1 MKKYKK
7 GSKKLLNAWVIY
19 DWANSVY
26 PLVISTAI
34 FPIFYGMVTEDYIT
48 FLGYSFKN
56 TALISYITAFAFVIL
71 VFLSPLLSGIADYTG
86 GKKFFMKFF
95 CYSGSFACILLYWF
109 DIDNLNSSL
118 VYYFI
123 ALIGFWASLVFY
135 NSYLPEIAYPEQQD
149 KLSAKGYAMGY
160 IGSVILLLVNL
171 IMINY
176 PEHFGIIDSNGVLA
190 QNYYFLH
197 QFGLNNFFQDFTVY
211 FYQLEAMKISFIMVG
226 VWWFLFSQYTFY
238 NLPGRKYYKQLRL
251 KKNSSIENKN
261 LIFSGFHELKVVWDE
276 LKNNQTL
283 KVFLTAF
290 FIYSIALQTVI
301 LVATY
306 FGEAEIN
313 WNEGEKT
320 FGLILSILLIQLIA
334 VVGAILS
341 AKISERIG
349 NLRTLIS
356 LNIIWALICVFGYY
370 IETPTEFY
378 IAAGLVGL
386 VMGGIQALSRSTFSK
401 FIPPTTNNTSYFSFY
416 DVSQKLSI
424 VIGMTLFATIDQIT
438 GSMRNSI
445 LVFLVFFVAGAIIL
459 VRLNKKIA

>member
-7 GSKKLLNAWVIY
+7 GSKKLLNAWAIY

-34 FPIFYGMVTEDYIT
+34 FPIFYGIITEDYIT

-135 NSYLPEIAYPEQQD
+135 NSYLPEIAHPEQQD
-149 KLSAKGYAMGY
+149 KVSAKGYAMGY

-176 PEHFGIIDSNGVLA
+176 PDYFGITDSNGVVA
-190 QNYYFLH
+190 
-197 QFGLNNFFQDFTVY
+197 
-211 FYQLEAMKISFIMVG
+211 EIKAMKISFIMVG

-238 NLPGRKYYKQLRL
+238 HLPGKKYYKQLRL
-251 KKNSSIENKN
+251 NNNSTIENKN
-261 LIFSGFHELKVVWDE
+261 LIFSGFHELKIVWDE
-276 LKNNQTL
+276 LKNNQIL

-306 FGEAEIN
+306 FGEAEIS

-349 NLRTLIS
+349 NLKTLIS
-356 LNIIWALICVFGYY
+356 LNIIWALICIFGYY
-370 IETPTEFY
+370 VETSTEFY

-401 FIPPTTNNTSYFSFY
+401 FIPSTTNNTSYFSFY

-445 LVFLVFFVAGAIIL
+445 LVFLMFFVAGAIIL
-459 VRLNKKIA
+459 ARLNKKIT

>member
-34 FPIFYGMVTEDYIT
+34 FPIFYGMITDDYIT

-149 KLSAKGYAMGY
+149 KVSAKGYAMGY

-176 PEHFGIIDSNGVLA
+176 PEHFGIIDSNGVVA
-190 QNYYFLH
+190 
-197 QFGLNNFFQDFTVY
+197 
-211 FYQLEAMKISFIMVG
+211 EIKAMKISFIMVG

-238 NLPGRKYYKQLRL
+238 NLPGKKYYKQLRL
-251 KKNSSIENKN
+251 NNNLSIENKN

-306 FGEAEIN
+306 FGEAEIS

-370 IETPTEFY
+370 VETSTEFY

-401 FIPPTTNNTSYFSFY
+401 FIPSTINNTSYFSFY

-445 LVFLVFFVAGAIIL
+445 LVFFVFFVAGAIIL
-459 VRLNKKIA
+459 VKLNKKIA

>member
-7 GSKKLLNAWVIY
+7 GSKKLLNAWAIY

-34 FPIFYGMVTEDYIT
+34 FPIFYGIITDDYIT

-56 TALISYITAFAFVIL
+56 TALISYITAFAFLIL

-149 KLSAKGYAMGY
+149 KVSAKGYAMGY

-176 PEHFGIIDSNGVLA
+176 PELFGIIDSNGVVA
-190 QNYYFLH
+190 
-197 QFGLNNFFQDFTVY
+197 
-211 FYQLEAMKISFIMVG
+211 EIKAMKISFIMVG

-238 NLPGRKYYKQLRL
+238 NLPGREYYKQLRL
-251 KKNSSIENKN
+251 NNNSSIENKN

-283 KVFLTAF
+283 KVFLIAF

-334 VVGAILS
+334 VIGAILS

-349 NLRTLIS
+349 NLKTLIS

-370 IETPTEFY
+370 VETSTEFY

-401 FIPPTTNNTSYFSFY
+401 FIPSTTNNTSYFSFY

-445 LVFLVFFVAGAIIL
+445 LVFLIFFVAGAIIL
-459 VRLNKKIA
+459 AKLNKKIT

>member
-7 GSKKLLNAWVIY
+7 GSKKLLNAWVVY

-149 KLSAKGYAMGY
+149 RVSARGYAMGY

-176 PEHFGIIDSNGVLA
+176 PEHFGIIDSNGVVA
-190 QNYYFLH
+190 
-197 QFGLNNFFQDFTVY
+197 
-211 FYQLEAMKISFIMVG
+211 EIKAMKMSFIMVG